1 MLKVDGVRK
10 MNNGIKDRIEDIM
23 DIDKGQEELDKWF
36 TENYSIEP
44 EALKSNIAK
53 KSLDFTGTISD
64 SYSLLLRVLRGSND
78 ITLEYHQNG
87 TDGYFDQ
94 ERFWYTFPIYYFRD
108 LLSGY
113 YIGNETEDGYY
124 YELLDEDGKFVE
136 EITKEDL
143 ENQLLD
149 DLIECNEKSFV
160 DNFYEFLSAL
170 YQWFE
175 GVE

>member
-1 MLKVDGVRK
+1 MLKVDGMRK
-10 MNNGIKDRIEDIM
+10 MNNGIEDGVEDIM

-44 EALKSNIAK
+44 EGLKSNIAK
-53 KSLDFTGTISD
+53 KSLDFTGTMSD
-64 SYSLLLRVLRGSND
+64 SYSLLLRVLRGSNN

-87 TDGYFDQ
+87 TDGYSDQ

-108 LLSGY
+108 LPSGY
-113 YIGNETEDGYY
+113 TIGDEKDGAYELLTEDGNFLEY
-124 YELLDEDGKFVE
+124 
-136 EITKEDL
+136 IAKESL
-143 ENQLLD
+143 ESQLLD
-149 DLIECNEKSFV
+149 DLIEYNEKGFV

>member
-1 MLKVDGVRK
+1 MRK
-10 MNNGIKDRIEDIM
+10 MNNGIEDRIEDIM

-36 TENYSIEP
+36 IENYSIEP

-53 KSLDFTGTISD
+53 KSLDFTGTMSD

-87 TDGYFDQ
+87 TDGYSDQ
-94 ERFWYTFPIYYFRD
+94 ERFWYKFPIYYFRD

-124 YELLDEDGKFVE
+124 ELLDEGGKFVE
-136 EITKEDL
+136 HITKEDL

-170 YQWFE
+170 YQWFYGLE
-175 GVE
+175 